1 MAPPSSSD
9 KIQKIMDFL
18 DDFAVL
24 RKSEYIPIIIWNEAV
39 LSFTSCIQMLGQVAR
54 PKFIQMLMDSLLDV
68 RPKSVKFVNYWGSL
82 IRIVG
87 NDEFAGIEA
96 SSKTFCFNVLEE
108 ERKINVTL
116 TDVSKVLII
125 IAQDF

>member
-9 KIQKIMDFL
+9 KIQKIMD
-18 DDFAVL
+18 DFANL
-24 RKSEYIPIIIWNEAV
+24 RKSEYIPIYMWNEAV
-39 LSFTSCIQMLGQVAR
+39 ISFTSCIQMLGQVAR
-54 PKFIQMLMDSLLDV
+54 PKFIQMLLDSLLDV
-68 RPKSVKFVNYWGSL
+68 RPKSVKFVNHWGSL

-96 SSKTFCFNVLEE
+96 TSETFCFNVLEE
-108 ERKINVTL
+108 GRKINVTL